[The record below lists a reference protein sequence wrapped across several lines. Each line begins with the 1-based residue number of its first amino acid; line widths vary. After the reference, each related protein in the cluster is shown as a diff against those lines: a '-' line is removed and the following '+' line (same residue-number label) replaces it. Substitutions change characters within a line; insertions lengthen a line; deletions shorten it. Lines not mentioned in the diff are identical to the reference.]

1 MLDMTDCGLIAE
13 MSSLTDNRELAEPI
27 GVELVGAGGP
37 WGLGGLGADTFFF
50 FLTGGGG
57 GGLTVFIVLGRAPV
71 RGAATGVDISQ
82 WSCDVLQT
90 MGGII
95 HSVLITHNS

>member
-13 MSSLTDNRELAEPI
+13 ISSLTDNKELAELI
-27 GVELVGAGGP
+27 IVELVGAGGP
-37 WGLGGLGADTFFF
+37 GGLGAEIFFF

-57 GGLTVFIVLGRAPV
+57 GGLRVFIVLGLAPV

-95 HSVLITHNS
+95 QC

>member
-13 MSSLTDNRELAEPI
+13 ISSLTDNKELAELI

-37 WGLGGLGADTFFF
+37 GGLGGLGAETFFF

-57 GGLTVFIVLGRAPV
+57 GGEGVTVFIVLGRAPV
-71 RGAATGVDISQ
+71 RGAATGEDIE
-82 WSCDVLQT
+82 VEF
-90 MGGII
+90 
-95 HSVLITHNS
+95 